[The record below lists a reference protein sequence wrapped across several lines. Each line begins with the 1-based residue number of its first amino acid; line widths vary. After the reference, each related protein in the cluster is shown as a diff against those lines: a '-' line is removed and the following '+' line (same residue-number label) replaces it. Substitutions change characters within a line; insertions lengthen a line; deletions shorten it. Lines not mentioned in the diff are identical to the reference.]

1 MEKTAQHNHSN
12 PFLKEE
18 RKGSISE
25 HHKAYLGTDVPKDY
39 FAKKKASLLEDLS
52 KMEIPQKKKT
62 PIFWLQSHFKYAVA
76 ASVTALVCLSIWVQN
91 FNASTVSLENNFE
104 LFSNTEDVLI
114 NALFVE
120 DEAINAYASY
130 VLVNEILVKADASEE
145 NLENIFL
152 NSLLV
157 EDSLLDNYV
166 DEEFV
171 RNIIL

>member
-1 MEKTAQHNHSN
+1 MGKTDQHNNSN
-12 PFLKEE
+12 SFLEKE
-18 RKGSISE
+18 RKKFISE

-39 FAKKKASLLEDLS
+39 FAKKKASILADIS
-52 KMEIPQKKKT
+52 KIEIPQKKKT
-62 PIFWLQSHFKYAVA
+62 PIFWLQSNFKYTVA
-76 ASVTALVCLSIWVQN
+76 ASVTVLVCLSIWVQN
-91 FNASTVSLENNFE
+91 FNTSTVSLENNFE
-104 LFSNTEDVLI
+104 LFSNTEAVLI

-130 VLVNEILVKADASEE
+130 VLVNEILVKADVSEE

-152 NSLLV
+152 NSLLI

-171 RNIIL
+171 KNIIL